1 VKKTRK
7 TPTAASASETE
18 PRLPAFFTRLSLRG
32 ESDGRRRSFYRALFR
47 SALVVGL
54 CAALVLTA
62 VLTVGLAMVDTTRD
76 QIVGIGEITSELEA
90 GAYDCI
96 LVLGAG
102 VRPDGSPSSM
112 LLDRVKVACELYES
126 AGDADLPLLMSGDH
140 TGSYN
145 EVGAMEKLAVEAGVP
160 SEQIFL
166 DHEGYSTYESLYRA
180 KHVFG
185 AEKMVI
191 VTQEYHLYR
200 ALHIARELGIEAV
213 GIPADL
219 RPYRKQKLYELR
231 ECLARFKDMFTAAKG
246 EYSGQPDPP
255 VSLKGNGNLTD

>member
-1 VKKTRK
+1 MAK
-7 TPTAASASETE
+7 
-18 PRLPAFFTRLSLRG
+18 
-32 ESDGRRRSFYRALFR
+32 
-47 SALVVGL
+47 
-54 CAALVLTA
+54 LTA
-62 VLTVGLAMVDTTRD
+62 ERVVTV
-76 QIVGIGEITSELEA
+76 EA
-90 GAYDCI
+90 LSPHTDYDCI

-102 VRPDGSPSSM
+102 VRDDGSPSDM
-112 LLDRVKVACELYES
+112 LYDRVSVS
-126 AGDADLPLLMSGDH
+126 AEVYAALGDTPLLMSGDH
-140 TGSYN
+140 TGDYN
-145 EVGAMEKLAVEAGVP
+145 EVGVMKALAVELGVP
-160 SEQIFL
+160 SEDVFL

-180 KHVFG
+180 KHMFG
-185 AEKMVI
+185 AKRVLI

-255 VSLKGNGNLTD
+255 VSLKGNGNLSD